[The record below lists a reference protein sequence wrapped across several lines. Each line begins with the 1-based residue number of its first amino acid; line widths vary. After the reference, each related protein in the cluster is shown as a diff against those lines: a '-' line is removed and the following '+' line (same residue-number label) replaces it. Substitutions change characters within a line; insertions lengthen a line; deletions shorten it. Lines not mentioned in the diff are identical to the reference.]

1 MILKD
6 NNVCFSLPRI
16 SAKTIFLRK
25 QHGDADPD
33 LKVGFVL
40 AFSDQIKVIKIKCK
54 LFDQRKLFVQE
65 ARRPIFVTSVAMQ
78 CSLYLLLV

>member
-1 MILKD
+1 MILEN
-6 NNVCFSLPRI
+6 NNVCFSLPKI
-16 SAKTIFLRK
+16 SAKKIFLRK
-25 QHGDADPD
+25 QHGDADPG

-65 ARRPIFVTSVAMQ
+65 ARRPTSVTSVAMQ
-78 CSLYLLLV
+78 RSLYLLLI